1 MEEVGL
7 PMDKERV
14 RFLTKLAPTVGRAG
28 LLITPIVAVVLDH
41 SIQVSNRDRHHSVR
55 LGYSQL

>member
-1 MEEVGL
+1 
-7 PMDKERV
+7 MDKDRV
-14 RFLTKLAPTVGRAG
+14 RFLTKLAPTVSRAG